1 MSDGVSIVINLKLS
15 DLIIRALSEADA
27 ETILPVYLNSA
38 DYLDT
43 QTPDEPSLEMVR
55 SDLALAAANNS
66 VTCGIFRRDTGQ
78 PIGVISF
85 VPHSFRGQRDYAWL
99 SLADDSGKRSTGRLR
114 HRSLSGGGRSI
125 FSDPEVKRIGT
136 LLIPQFDASLRF
148 AEKMGFERAGGPFKN
163 KRGYGLYAFVK
174 KRPGPETPG
183 EKIWRDAQQARARSI
198 GFAQSAVRW

>member
-1 MSDGVSIVINLKLS
+1 MFPLPLETEH
-15 DLIIRALSEADA
+15 LIIKALSEADA

-55 SDLALAAANNS
+55 EDLQLAAQHGS
-66 VTCGIFRRDTGQ
+66 VTCGIFRRDTQQ

-99 SLADDSGKRSTGRLR
+99 SQLMIQENDRLEGCGTEAYR
-114 HRSLSGGGRSI
+114 AVENQI
-125 FSDPEVKRIGT
+125 FGDPEVKRIGT

-148 AEKMGFERAGGPFKN
+148 AEKMRFERAGGPFKN

-174 KRPGPETPG
+174 KRPGQETPG
-183 EKIWRDAQQARARSI
+183 EAIWRDAQQALR
-198 GFAQSAVRW
+198 Q

>member
-1 MSDGVSIVINLKLS
+1 MLPFETERLIVRSL
-15 DLIIRALSEADA
+15 DEADA

-55 SDLALAAANNS
+55 SDLALAAQNHS
-66 VTCGIFRRDTGQ
+66 VMCGIFRRDTAQ

-85 VPHSFRGQRDYAWL
+85 IAHSFRGQRDYAWL
-99 SLADDSGKRSTGRLR
+99 SALIIQEDDRQAGYGTEAYRAVEDR
-114 HRSLSGGGRSI
+114 I
-125 FSDPEVKRIGT
+125 FSDPIVTRIGT

-148 AEKMGFERAGGPFKN
+148 AEKLGFERAGGPFKN

-174 KRPGPETPG
+174 KRFGLETPG
-183 EKIWRDAQQARARSI
+183 EKIWHDTQQ
-198 GFAQSAVRW
+198 VLHE